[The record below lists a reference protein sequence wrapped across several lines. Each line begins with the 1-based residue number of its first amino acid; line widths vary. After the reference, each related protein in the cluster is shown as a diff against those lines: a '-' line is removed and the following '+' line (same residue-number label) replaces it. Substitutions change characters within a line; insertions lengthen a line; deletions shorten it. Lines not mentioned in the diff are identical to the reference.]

1 MVAIRSAHINKDE
14 EFNLERWVDSLHQGQ
29 KTENK
34 LKKLYGECQEM
45 LVGHERKELLLWR
58 GREMIEILITLSMD
72 RATLQAAML
81 FPVVSSGLFDAEEL
95 KERYG
100 QEIMKLIEGVEEMAA
115 IGQLNSSLDGSG
127 ASGQVDN
134 VRRMLLAMVDDFRCV
149 VIKLAERICNLRE
162 VKNAPIEVRQRV
174 AKECANIYAP
184 LANRLGIGQLKWEI
198 EDYAF
203 RYQHPDI
210 YKKIAKQL
218 AERRIDREKYI
229 KDFVD
234 DLELE
239 MGKSNIK
246 AEVSGRPKHI
256 FSIWRKMQKKKLAFD
271 ELFDVRAVR
280 IMLTNCKTVMALWVW
295 CIPNIST
302 CQVSSMTMWQ
312 TLSQTVI
319 NLSIPWC
326 LAQKARPLK
335 SRSVPS
341 RCMRIRNWVLLLT
354 GSTKRAVRVAAVVM
368 MRRSLG
374 YVSFWIGKKRCQ
386 TLVKCWMSFAVRCL
400 MTVSMPLLRVA
411 MSLTYLWGRRL

>member
-162 VKNAPIEVRQRV
+162 VKNALSRCVSVLPKSAPISTRHWQTVLV
-174 AKECANIYAP
+174 S
-184 LANRLGIGQLKWEI
+184 
-198 EDYAF
+198 
-203 RYQHPDI
+203 
-210 YKKIAKQL
+210 
-218 AERRIDREKYI
+218 
-229 KDFVD
+229 V
-234 DLELE
+234 
-239 MGKSNIK
+239 SS
-246 AEVSGRPKHI
+246 SGRSKITPSVI
-256 FSIWRKMQKKKLAFD
+256 NIQ
-271 ELFDVRAVR
+271 
-280 IMLTNCKTVMALWVW
+280 
-295 CIPNIST
+295 IST
-302 CQVSSMTMWQ
+302 
-312 TLSQTVI
+312 
-319 NLSIPWC
+319 
-326 LAQKARPLK
+326 
-335 SRSVPS
+335 
-341 RCMRIRNWVLLLT
+341 
-354 GSTKRAVRVAAVVM
+354 
-368 MRRSLG
+368 RRSPNSWLSV
-374 YVSFWIGKKRCQ
+374 VSTANN
-386 TLVKCWMSFAVRCL
+386 TLKTLWMTSSLRW
-400 MTVSMPLLRVA
+400 VSPVSRLR
-411 MSLTYLWGRRL
+411 